1 MRPPTGLCTVHPVQI
16 PARATRLWAWINGQP
31 TWVLDAAIASVFVVG
46 GFISTSQRIYA
57 DVTYE
62 PRDGLA
68 YALILLG
75 TIPYYLRR
83 RAPLPVFLAGTL
95 AVSLLTLEG
104 YAPGALPLFALFGAY
119 TVGAHRPIG
128 EAVAAAVAATALLLA
143 LFLGDSQN
151 FGLAALVSNLG
162 IFAAAILFG
171 WSVQSRRLRL
181 EALERGHVEAARAA
195 AADERL
201 RIAQELHDVV
211 AHSLGVI
218 AVQAGVGAHMLDQDV
233 EETRKALDNIST
245 TSRSSLA
252 EIRRLLGVVRERDDA
267 AEYAPAPS
275 LSDLP
280 RLVREMDA
288 VGLDVALQVDGEV
301 SALPPGVELAAFRI
315 IQEAL
320 TNALRHA
327 EARHVTVHVSPRP
340 GEVGIVVTDDGLGG
354 ATDVDSAGHGLV
366 GMRERAAHY
375 GGTVEAGPL
384 AEGGWRVATCLRY
397 DTEPAR

>member
-1 MRPPTGLCTVHPVQI
+1 MQI
-16 PARATRLWAWINGQP
+16 RARARRPWTWLRGRP
-31 TWVLDAAIASVFVVG
+31 TWMLDAGIATVFVIG
-46 GFISTSQRIYA
+46 GFLSTSQRIYA
-57 DVTYE
+57 DVAYE
-62 PRDGLA
+62 PRDGWA
-68 YALILLG
+68 YALILAATL
-75 TIPYYLRR
+75 PYYVRR
-83 RAPLPVFLAGTL
+83 RAPLPVFLASTV
-95 AVSLLTLEG
+95 AVAVLSLQD

-119 TVGAHRPIG
+119 TVGAHRPLT
-128 EAVAAAVAATALLLA
+128 EAVTAAAAAAVLLLV
-143 LFLGDSQN
+143 LFVGDSEN
-151 FGLAALVSNLG
+151 FGVAALVSNLG
-162 IFAAAILFG
+162 IFAAAILLG
-171 WSVQSRRLRL
+171 WNVQSRRLRL
-181 EALERGHVEAARAA
+181 EALERGHLEAARAA

-233 EETRKALDNIST
+233 EEARKALDNIST

-267 AEYAPAPS
+267 AEYAPAPG
-275 LSDLP
+275 LADLP
-280 RLVREMDA
+280 RLVRDMGE
-288 VGLDVALQVDGEV
+288 VGLDAELIVDGDLGE
-301 SALPPGVELAAFRI
+301 LPSGVELAAYRI

-327 EARHVTVHVSPRP
+327 HARHVTVRVTPGP
-340 GEVGIVVTDDGLGG
+340 GEVGIVVTDDGRGG
-354 ATDVDSAGHGLV
+354 APDPASTGHGLV

-384 AEGGWRVATCLRY
+384 PEGGWRVATCLRY